1 MTRHAISTV
10 VYGDTEAVRDWFFG
24 PQQHDEHC
32 RGYRWE
38 LYMRDQRKCAAA
50 MMEECRRMIKR
61 ARMANLVAEYMEVRT

>member
-1 MTRHAISTV
+1 MSTV
-10 VYGDTEAVRDWFFG
+10 FIGTTDQIRDGMFG
-24 PQQHDEHC
+24 PQQHDDHT

-50 MMEECRRMIKR
+50 MVEEGRRMIER